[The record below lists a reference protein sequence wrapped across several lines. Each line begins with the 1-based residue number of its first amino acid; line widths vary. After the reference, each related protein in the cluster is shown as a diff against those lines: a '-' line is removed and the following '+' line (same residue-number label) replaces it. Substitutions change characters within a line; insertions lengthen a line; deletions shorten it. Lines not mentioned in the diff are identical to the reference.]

1 METVYLFFSGYNS
14 HESYWDDAGKY
25 KTNLVKNLKKSK
37 NNKIHIIDNT
47 DSNYNGGQDVEEFIH
62 NLHHQLLALY
72 GDQFQLMMT
81 SHSLGGVYGLMYSF
95 LYPKHIKKSILI
107 DIVFPNTQN
116 ITAITND
123 TDLEVKNRANI
134 NMALIKMQTEPDKL
148 VRPNIIYAIFHNE
161 LNPNIA
167 NGVELLE
174 MLTSKNEKSSYKLM
188 NNGHMIHWKRP
199 DWVKLCLTQT

>member
-72 GDQFQLMMT
+72 GDQFQLARA
-81 SHSLGGVYGLMYSF
+81 SQSPPGRRPLAAAVVVGVG
-95 LYPKHIKKSILI
+95 
-107 DIVFPNTQN
+107 
-116 ITAITND
+116 
-123 TDLEVKNRANI
+123 
-134 NMALIKMQTEPDKL
+134 KL
-148 VRPNIIYAIFHNE
+148 
-161 LNPNIA
+161 
-167 NGVELLE
+167 
-174 MLTSKNEKSSYKLM
+174 
-188 NNGHMIHWKRP
+188 
-199 DWVKLCLTQT
+199 